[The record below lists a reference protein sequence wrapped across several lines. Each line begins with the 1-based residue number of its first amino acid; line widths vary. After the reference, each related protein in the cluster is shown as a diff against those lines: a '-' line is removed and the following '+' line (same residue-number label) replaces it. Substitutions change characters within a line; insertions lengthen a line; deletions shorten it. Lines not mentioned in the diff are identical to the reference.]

1 LAGQWESH
9 AYPPAS
15 PRKMSVIKA
24 TARAT
29 SANVKSGIYH
39 SCLNQPY
46 VQFTQSLAGASSRT
60 MAAHGSAAGSAP
72 VNEQDESSG

>member
-9 AYPPAS
+9 TYVPAS
-15 PRKMSVIKA
+15 PRKMSVVKA

-29 SANVKSGIYH
+29 TMNVKSGIYH

-46 VQFTQSLAGASSRT
+46 VQFTQSLASASSKT
-60 MAAHGSAAGSAP
+60 VAAHGSAAGSAP
-72 VNEQDESSG
+72 VNEQEESSG